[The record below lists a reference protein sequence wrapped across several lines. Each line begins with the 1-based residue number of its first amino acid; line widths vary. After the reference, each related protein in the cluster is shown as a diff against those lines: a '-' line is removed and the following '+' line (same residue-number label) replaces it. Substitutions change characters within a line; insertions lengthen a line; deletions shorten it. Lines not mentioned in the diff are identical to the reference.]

1 MMKKQLL
8 NNYIMNYRKIKV
20 NFLLE
25 NLKIK
30 QQNYQFL
37 NKQLILVN
45 LKKNFKNLE
54 MEK

>member
-1 MMKKQLL
+1 
-8 NNYIMNYRKIKV
+8 MNYKEIKV

-30 QQNYQFL
+30 QLNYQFL
-37 NKQLILVN
+37 NKQSILVN
-45 LKKNFKNLE
+45 RKKNFKNLE